1 MTAFGLATPL
11 IFAGTRVVAS
21 RTEKC
26 WDASVSLKTIGAL
39 GPPGLL
45 SARGAH
51 EASAAAPA
59 TPAAPPR
66 NRRRSMRNSSAFTA
80 SSPHRPRLFTDT
92 DRAGDGG
99 RVAHGRPGRAL
110 TFICWLARHKRAYD
124 PAEAS

>member
-11 IFAGTRVVAS
+11 ILAGTRVVAS

-26 WDASVSLKTIGAL
+26 WAASVSLKTIGAL

-51 EASAAAPA
+51 DASAAAPA
-59 TPAAPPR
+59 SPAAPPR

-80 SSPHRPRLFTDT
+80 SSPHCPLVVHWHGEQPAT
-92 DRAGDGG
+92 AGTSHTA
-99 RVAHGRPGRAL
+99 VLAAL
-110 TFICWLARHKRAYD
+110 SPIHLLATTPKACR
-124 PAEAS
+124 